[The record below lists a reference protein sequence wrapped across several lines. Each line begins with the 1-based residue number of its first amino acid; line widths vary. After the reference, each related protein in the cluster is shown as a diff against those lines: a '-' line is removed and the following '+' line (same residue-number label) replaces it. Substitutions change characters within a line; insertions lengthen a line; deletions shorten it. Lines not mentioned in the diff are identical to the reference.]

1 MHEMSIANSILKIAK
16 TEVMKTNAKQIK
28 EIELEIGEL
37 AGVEYE
43 SLDFALNVLTRNSE
57 FENTKILILKPK
69 GKAQCSDCKHLFEIE
84 TFLSSCPECKSYN
97 TIIISGK
104 ELRVK
109 SLLIE

>member
-1 MHEMSIANSILKIAK
+1 MSIANSILKIAK

-69 GKAQCSDCKHLFEIE
+69 GKAQCSDCKHLFEIDN
-84 TFLSSCPECKSYN
+84 FLSSCPECKSYN